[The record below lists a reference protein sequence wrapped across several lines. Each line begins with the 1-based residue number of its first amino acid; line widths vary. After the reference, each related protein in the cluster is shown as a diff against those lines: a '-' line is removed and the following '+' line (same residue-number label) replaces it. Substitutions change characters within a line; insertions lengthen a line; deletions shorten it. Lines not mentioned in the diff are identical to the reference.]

1 MTTWL
6 TRSVAVLFLVLPF
19 VPVVADDPDDA
30 EIARL
35 VKQLGSTDFR
45 TREAATKRL
54 KEIGQPA
61 LDALGEAKA
70 PLEARRRA
78 EQISDA
84 ILDKLHPE
92 HAIGDSVAT
101 VVVSADGK
109 RLLTGGYDNAL
120 RLWDADTGKELRV
133 FEGHTDAVRGVALSP
148 DGKRVLSGSG
158 DGTVRLW
165 DAATGKELG
174 RYEDCGFVWSVA
186 FGPEGKAIS
195 TDILGRMYLWDLHT
209 GKKVGVFA
217 CHSHPAGL
225 DATREQLGSPFSS
238 SRPGTNVA
246 HSEKAKLAVT
256 YGLYQPIRLWNLET
270 GKEVRRF
277 LQREAA
283 YVCFSPDGKR
293 LAGGFNHKGFLGLR
307 IWDVGSGGELLG
319 EPVARPEW
327 PIFVAF
333 SPNGKRIVTSNS
345 DKTLRI
351 LDATS
356 GKELYKSEGHAAYVR
371 SAAFFP
377 DGKRI
382 ASLISDYR
390 GDTTVRIWR
399 APVTSKTRTRGERQ

>member
-1 MTTWL
+1 VAVLTSFCKEPKMTTWL
-6 TRSVAVLFLVLPF
+6 TRCFALLLLLLPF
-19 VPVVADDPDDA
+19 VPAVAVDPDDA
-30 EIARL
+30 EITRL

-78 EQISDA
+78 EQISAA
-84 ILDKLHPE
+84 IEDKLSPQH
-92 HAIGDSVAT
+92 HAIGDSVLT

-270 GKEVRRF
+270 GKEVRKF
-277 LQREAA
+277 GNNGTYAHA
-283 YVCFSPDGKR
+283 CFSPDGKR
-293 LAGGFNHKGFLGLR
+293 LAARHDQTISTIS
-307 IWDVGSGGELLG
+307 IWDVETGKVLLSRSNKDG
-319 EPVARPEW
+319 
-327 PIFVAF
+327 IYSLAF
-333 SPNGKRIVTSNS
+333 SPDGERLVTGGWDN
-345 DKTLRI
+345 TVRVW
-351 LDATS
+351 DAD
-356 GKELYKSEGHAAYVR
+356 GKELGRYTEGYPRCVVGFVT
-371 SAAFFP
+371 FFP

-382 ASLISDYR
+382 AFTNDD
-390 GDTTVRIWR
+390 GHVRVRR
-399 APVTSKTRTRGERQ
+399 APR

>member
-6 TRSVAVLFLVLPF
+6 PRCFAVLLLVLPF
-19 VPVVADDPDDA
+19 VPAVADDPHEA

-35 VKQLGSTDFR
+35 VKRLGSSDYG

-54 KEIGQPA
+54 KEIGAPA
-61 LDALGEAKA
+61 LDALDKAKA

-78 EQISDA
+78 EQISAA

-109 RLLTGGYDNAL
+109 RLLTGGYDKKPL
-120 RLWDADTGKELRV
+120 RLWDADTGKELRS
-133 FEGHTDAVRGVALSP
+133 FEGHTAAVHAVALSP
-148 DGKRVLSGSG
+148 DGKRVLSGSD

-174 RYEDCGFVWSVA
+174 RYVDGSGYPWRVA

-195 TDILGRMYLWDLHT
+195 TDIFGRMYLWDLHT

-225 DATREQLGSPFSS
+225 DATSEQLGSPFSS

-246 HSEKAKLAVT
+246 YSEKAKLAVT

-270 GKEVRRF
+270 GKEVRKF
-277 LQREAA
+277 GNNKTYAHA
-283 YVCFSPDGKR
+283 CFSPDGKR
-293 LAGGFNHKGFLGLR
+293 LAARHDQIS
-307 IWDVGSGGELLG
+307 IWDVETGKVLLSRSNKDG
-319 EPVARPEW
+319 
-327 PIFVAF
+327 IYSLAF
-333 SPNGKRIVTSNS
+333 SPDGKRLVTGGS
-345 DKTLRI
+345 DNTVRVW
-351 LDATS
+351 DAD
-356 GKELYKSEGHAAYVR
+356 GKELGNYKQDQPSRGLTVTCVT
-371 SAAFFP
+371 FFP
-377 DGKRI
+377 DGRRI
-382 ASLISDYR
+382 AF
-390 GDTTVRIWR
+390 TTHEFHARVRR
-399 APVTSKTRTRGERQ
+399 APR